1 MRLRSLLFVPG
12 DRPERFAK
20 AAASGADALI
30 LDLEDSVA
38 AERKAFAR
46 DAIAEWLAEAAE
58 TPCFVRVNPLG
69 TAAIAEDLAAI
80 AERRP
85 AGLVLPKADGAT
97 AIRTLVALV
106 AQAGAACPPILPI
119 ATETPAALFHLG
131 SYGDVAAHLAG
142 LTWGAEDLPA
152 AIGAASARESDG
164 SYTAPFAM
172 VRSLALFAAHAA
184 GAAAIET
191 VYPDIADGE
200 GLSGYV
206 ARGRRDGFT
215 GMLAIHPA
223 QIEAIHHGFTPSA
236 EEIAAAQEIVEAFLA
251 NPAAGAL
258 RLNGRMIDR
267 PHLEQARRL
276 LARAE

>member
-58 TPCFVRVNPLG
+58 TPCFIRVNPLG

-80 AERRP
+80 AQCRP

-152 AIGAASARESDG
+152 AIGATSARESDG

-172 VRSLALFAAHAA
+172 VRSLALFSAHAA
-184 GAAAIET
+184 GVAAIET

-236 EEIAAAQEIVEAFLA
+236 EEIAAAQEIVEAFLV

>member
-20 AAASGADALI
+20 AAASSADALI
-30 LDLEDSVA
+30 LDLEDSVVL
-38 AERKAFAR
+38 ERKAFAR
-46 DAIAEWLAEAAE
+46 EAIAAWLGDSPE

-69 TAAIAEDLAAI
+69 TAVLADDLAAI
-80 AERRP
+80 APYRP
-85 AGLVLPKADGAT
+85 AGLVLPKADGAA

-119 ATETPAALFHLG
+119 ATETPAALFQLG
-131 SYGDVAAHLAG
+131 SYPEVAAHLAG

-152 AIGAASARESDG
+152 AIGASSARESDG
-164 SYTAPFAM
+164 GYTAPFSM

-184 GAAAIET
+184 GVAAIET
-191 VYPDIADGE
+191 VYPDIADTE
-200 GLSGYV
+200 GLVAYV

-223 QIEAIHHGFTPSA
+223 QIEPINHGFTPSEA
-236 EEIAAAQEIVEAFLA
+236 EIEAAQAIVDAFAA

-258 RLNGRMIDR
+258 KLEGRMIDR

-276 LARAE
+276 LARAH